1 MDPQTEITR
10 LRARVSQLEREKAD
24 VEGFAALAAHE
35 LLTPVVVMDA
45 CAATMCEELDGALDA
60 DARRDLDAMRRG
72 AARSRLLVETL
83 LLGARTEDHPL
94 QRRPVDLGVLL
105 ADCLAL
111 LEPEIRM
118 RNAQVVAGPLPTLA
132 VEEAL
137 LHAVFMNLLVNALK
151 YGPRIGGVIRV
162 DARREPG
169 GWRFGVESQGEV
181 IPETDRERIFEPYRR
196 GRGER
201 RARGTGLG
209 LSICREVIERHGG
222 RIGVRAGQHGG
233 NRFYFTLPRR

>member
-1 MDPQTEITR
+1 MDPNIEITK

-35 LLTPVVVMDA
+35 LLTPVVMMDA
-45 CAATMCEELDGALDA
+45 CAATVCDELDGTLDP

-83 LLGARTEDHPL
+83 LLGARVEDHPL
-94 QRRPVDLGVLL
+94 QRRSVDLGVLL

-111 LEPEIRM
+111 LGPEIRA
-118 RNAQVVAGPLPTLA
+118 RDAQVVAGPLPTLA
-132 VEEAL
+132 VDEAL

-169 GWRFGVESQGEV
+169 SWRFGVESEGDL
-181 IPETDRERIFEPYRR
+181 IPEADSDRIFEPYRR

-201 RARGTGLG
+201 RAHGTGLG
-209 LSICREVIERHGG
+209 LSICRDVVERHGG
-222 RIGVRAGQHGG
+222 RIGVRPGHHGG
-233 NRFYFTLPRR
+233 NRFYFTLPRQ